1 MPLPAFLAGDVT
13 QRDGDQYRD
22 GDPHSNADPHD
33 LFVNTTVAFPWK
45 HAGFILYPTPCTG
58 ILSAG
63 REGGQVWY
71 VNYLRI
77 TIEKLDRNR

>member
-33 LFVNTTVAFPWK
+33 LFVNTTVAFP
-45 HAGFILYPTPCTG
+45 
-58 ILSAG
+58 
-63 REGGQVWY
+63 
-71 VNYLRI
+71 
-77 TIEKLDRNR
+77 